1 MRWLTALSIRNKVLI
16 IGIVG
21 VIGFAI
27 NLFYTYNINTNNQA
41 RMQNIINA
49 DFPVLERTNANINR
63 FDKIKTTLDSAINMA
78 EEELLENTDQLSAEI
93 ISVFE
98 EIREIL
104 YQEELQAEG
113 YNEALGYFVDTLIA
127 DFNTYYSKARPLT
140 QAFIEGDKSP
150 KELLPAITQMNESLK
165 SFEEDLLF
173 FRDSSYAHFTDTILE
188 AKHASDNATKLAFT
202 IGALVV
208 IALAIAAFYIQH
220 LIRVS
225 VADVADSLKE
235 IASGN
240 GDLTKRLSTNS
251 KDEIGQLVTNFNA
264 FVEKVQGVIG
274 EVAGS
279 SAELTTAADE
289 MASISSQA
297 SMTIQK
303 QQSEIEQIATAINE
317 LNATAHSV
325 ASSAGKAAEAAQTA
339 NQDTTTGHQVV
350 NETIES
356 IDELASEVGKAADA
370 IKQLETDSTNIG
382 VVLDVIKNIA
392 EQTNLLALNAA
403 IEAARAGEQGR
414 GFAVVAD
421 EVRTLANRT
430 QKSTLEI
437 EQIITALQT
446 NSSAAV
452 KVMAHGKTKADTS
465 VTHAAQAGDS
475 LQSIT
480 SSVDTI
486 NDMNTEIASASEE
499 QSAVAEV
506 ITRNVTAIQDASTQ
520 TAQGAQQ
527 TATASSELLS
537 LASRLQILVGQFRV

>member
-21 VIGFAI
+21 VVGFAI

-49 DFPVLERTNANINR
+49 DFPVLERTSANINR

-78 EEELLENTDQLSAEI
+78 EEELLENTDQLSAEM

-98 EIREIL
+98 EIKEIL

-113 YNEALGYFVDTLIA
+113 YNEVLGYFVDTLITG
-127 DFNTYYSKARPLT
+127 FNAYYSKARPLT
-140 QAFIEGDKSP
+140 QDFIEGDKSP
-150 KELLPAITQMNESLK
+150 TELQADIAQMNELLK
-165 SFEEDLLF
+165 GFEEDLLF
-173 FRDSSYAHFTDTILE
+173 FRDSSYAHFTGTILE
-188 AKHASDNATKLAFT
+188 AKHASDNATKLAFI

-208 IALAIAAFYIQH
+208 IALAIAALYIQH

-225 VADVADSLKE
+225 VANVANSLKE

-251 KDEIGQLVTNFNA
+251 KDEIGNLVNNFNA